1 MPLLCAV
8 SWIWTQKSVSDT
20 IVTLRFQPLIDTLAE
35 ALQTVL
41 LFLAGKGVDKTLQ
54 DIKRPHIPTL
64 VTAPCS
70 ALKAQAAARAL
81 QTVATATRTSYG
93 QAQTETQVITVF
105 FGWAMVLLRQPVPA
119 MIPAGVLIPTPL
131 LCAVSWI

>member
-1 MPLLCAV
+1 M
-8 SWIWTQKSVSDT
+8 
-20 IVTLRFQPLIDTLAE
+20 TLRFQPLIDTLAE

-81 QTVATATRTSYG
+81 QIATATRTVYG
-93 QAQTETQVITVF
+93 QVHRQELTHILTE
-105 FGWAMVLLRQPVPA
+105 
-119 MIPAGVLIPTPL
+119 
-131 LCAVSWI
+131 S